1 MPIVARA
8 NGDAPRDRASA
19 LDAAPDAAAGVAG
32 LTLSLHKSSWCLTF
46 SGTVIT
52 WA

>member
-8 NGDAPRDRASA
+8 NGDAPRDRACA
-19 LDAAPDAAAGVAG
+19 LNAAPEAAAGVAG
-32 LTLSLHKSSWCLTF
+32 RALELQKSSWSLTF
-46 SGTVIT
+46 GGTVIT